1 MHDPVLILN
10 ILFAALSD
18 GAYSLVVGCLLAGYW
33 LGAAVTPEH
42 PASSVKAAPARGL
55 RHACFAGVVALV
67 VAQLVRPWF
76 ASASMSGSSSFTK
89 NLALIPDVLSSTHQG
104 KVWYVGSAA
113 LLALLAT
120 AIIPPQQARAV
131 TTSLFFASLLVIGC
145 AKAASGHAANGGDF
159 TLAEFSM
166 LLHVLSVAVWSGAVL
181 ASGLLVLPHLA
192 HLRDPA
198 VFWRY
203 GSLLSK
209 TATWALLALLASGVY
224 TSDREL
230 NGTLSS
236 LWRSGWGRILMIKGT
251 FVLAALTLGALS
263 RFRCLQRPS
272 TSQRVTLMVRL
283 VRTEAMVMICSIL
296 CLSGILANTPPAM
309 TESRRSR
316 WWEISELSNLRP
328 VLPSRRIR
336 CCLYSSPR

>member
-1 MHDPVLILN
+1 VHDPVLILN

-55 RHACFAGVVALV
+55 RQACLAGVVALV

-76 ASASMSGSSSFTK
+76 ASASMSGSSSFMK

-113 LLALLAT
+113 LLALLAAT
-120 AIIPPQQARAV
+120 FFPSQKATAV
-131 TTSLFFASLLVIGC
+131 TTSLFFASLLVIAG

-181 ASGLLVLPHLA
+181 ASGLLVLPYLA
-192 HLRDPA
+192 HFRDPA
-198 VFWRY
+198 AFWSY
-203 GSLLSK
+203 GTLLSK

-230 NGTLSS
+230 NGTLSG
-236 LWRSGWGRILMIKGT
+236 LWRSGWGRILMIKAT

-263 RFRCLQRPS
+263 RFRCLQRPA
-272 TSQRVTLMVRL
+272 TSQRVALMVRL
-283 VRTEAMVMICSIL
+283 VRTEAMVMICIL
-296 CLSGILANTPPAM
+296 CLSAILANTPPAM
-309 TESRRSR
+309 TESSKS
-316 WWEISELSNLRP
+316 WQWEIPETFQLAP
-328 VLPSRRIR
+328 VQPSRRIQ
-336 CCLYSSPR
+336 CCFYSSPR